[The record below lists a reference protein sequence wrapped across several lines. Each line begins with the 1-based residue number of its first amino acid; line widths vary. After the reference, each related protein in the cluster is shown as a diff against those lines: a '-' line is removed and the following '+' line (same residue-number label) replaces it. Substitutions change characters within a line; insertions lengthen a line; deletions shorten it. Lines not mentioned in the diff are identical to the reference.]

1 MSRLQLYST
10 ATAAALVLVM
20 LPGTALAELS
30 SSELEDAAPVM
41 TMPLTDSEGTP
52 IETATALV
60 DDPSAA
66 HSPDED
72 AATQSDSALAQTTEA
87 PESGTSEGGPIAILT
102 EPLSVDNDFLV
113 AGVTWGPDQQL
124 AADSEISIRVR
135 EDGQWSDWYP
145 MGSDG
150 SGRDDGVGRPA
161 TEPFITGG
169 ADAVQVQVTGEAVD
183 LPADLAVTMVPGNPQ
198 GEVTL
203 DPDDVTPAPADPT
216 PQAQVDEDS
225 DTDETVPQ
233 ETSSDGGATVDQSTE
248 SGTIPSDQSSTD
260 GPSSGSGGSIG
271 SGGTGVRDTRALL
284 TSVAAASTAKD
295 LPVNVITRA
304 QWGAN
309 ESYMTWDPEEA
320 TAPFVIVHH
329 TVGTNNYS
337 ASQSAGIVNSIYYYH
352 AVTLDWGDIG
362 YNFLVDK
369 YGQVFEGRAGS
380 ASATPG
386 KMVAGAHAQGANT
399 GTMGIAMMGTYT
411 TESPTSAE
419 LTAVGKMAGW
429 QLSRA
434 GVDPRGSAR
443 FTITYDNGKYQKG
456 ETLTLNRILGHRD
469 VYATECP
476 GNIGYT
482 TLGTIRSIAS
492 TVSVVNN
499 PQGVVDEVS
508 ADSATGTLTVR
519 GWAFDKDTT
528 SPIGVHIYV
537 DGTFLKAITADRSR
551 PDVKG
556 AYGLTYDTVGFNTT
570 FTATPGTHN
579 VCLYAINVGGGSNQ
593 TLSCANATL
602 TTVMPSAPPIGN
614 VELVEADSAAQ
625 TIQAIGWAF
634 DKDTTSPIGVHIYV
648 DGTFLKAITAD
659 RSRPDVK
666 GAYGLTYD
674 TVGFNTTFTATPG
687 THNVCLYAIN
697 VGGGSNQTLACNTTT
712 ITSTNPK
719 GIVDSVTADP
729 ATQTIT
735 ARGWA
740 VDWDTTSPIGVH
752 IYVDGTFLK
761 AITADRSR
769 PDVKGAYGLTYD
781 TVGFNTTFTAT
792 PGTHNVCLYAIN
804 VGGGSNQT
812 LACNTTTITSTSV
825 FTAGDIISDAVMF
838 NSSAMTA
845 ASVQSFLSSMN
856 GSCRPA
862 SDGTKC
868 LKDYTVT
875 TSTMTF
881 PYCTAYTG
889 DTAETAAAI
898 ISKSATACRI
908 NPQTLIVMLQ
918 KEQGLVTATGQGL
931 LTPTGQPKY
940 DRALGLGCP
949 DNSTGCDAS
958 KAGFQIQVYGAASR
972 LVQYGEEPAKFR
984 FRAGQTTAIAYHPN
998 ASCGSSAVTLANR
1011 ATAALYN
1018 YTPYQPNEAALAH
1031 MYGTGDDCS
1040 SYGNRNFWRIFT
1052 DWFGSTH

>member
-1 MSRLQLYST
+1 MSRLQLCST
-10 ATAAALVLVM
+10 VTAAALILAM
-20 LPGTALAELS
+20 IPGAALAEPS
-30 SSELEDAAPVM
+30 SSEMEDAAPVM

-52 IETATALV
+52 TETATALV

-66 HSPDED
+66 HSPDAD
-72 AATQSDSALAQTTEA
+72 AAAQSDSALAQTTDA

-135 EDGQWSDWYP
+135 EDGRWSDWYP

-150 SGRDDGVGRPA
+150 SGRDDGVGRSA

-225 DTDETVPQ
+225 DADETVPQ
-233 ETSSDGGATVDQSTE
+233 ETSSDGGATVDQSTK

-434 GVDPRGSAR
+434 GVDPRGSAQ

-456 ETLTLNRILGHRD
+456 KTLTLNRILGHRD
-469 VYATECP
+469 VYATACP
-476 GNIGYT
+476 GDAGYSA
-482 TLGTIRSIAS
+482 LETIRSIAS
-492 TVSVVNN
+492 TVSVVND
-499 PQGVVDEVS
+499 PQGVVDAVTP
-508 ADSATGTLTVR
+508 DSAAGTIAIR

-528 SPIGVHIYV
+528 DPIRVHIYL
-537 DGTFLKAITADRSR
+537 DGTATKAITADGSR
-551 PDVKG
+551 PDVQR
-556 AYGLTYDTVGFNTT
+556 AYSLSTNTVGYDTTIP
-570 FTATPGTHN
+570 ATPGTHT
-579 VCLYAINVGGGSNQ
+579 VCAYAINIGGGSNQ
-593 TLSCANATL
+593 L
-602 TTVMPSAPPIGN
+602 IGCK
-614 VELVEADSAAQ
+614 S
-625 TIQAIGWAF
+625 T
-634 DKDTTSPIGVHIYV
+634 
-648 DGTFLKAITAD
+648 
-659 RSRPDVK
+659 
-666 GAYGLTYD
+666 
-674 TVGFNTTFTATPG
+674 GF
-687 THNVCLYAIN
+687 V
-697 VGGGSNQTLACNTTT
+697 
-712 ITSTNPK
+712 
-719 GIVDSVTADP
+719 
-729 ATQTIT
+729 
-735 ARGWA
+735 
-740 VDWDTTSPIGVH
+740 
-752 IYVDGTFLK
+752 
-761 AITADRSR
+761 
-769 PDVKGAYGLTYD
+769 
-781 TVGFNTTFTAT
+781 
-792 PGTHNVCLYAIN
+792 
-804 VGGGSNQT
+804 
-812 LACNTTTITSTSV
+812 
-825 FTAGDIISDAVMF
+825 AGDIISDAVMF
-838 NSSAMTA
+838 NSNTMTA
-845 ASVQSFLSSMN
+845 SEIQSFLTSKGSSC
-856 GSCRPA
+856 SA
-862 SDGTKC
+862 SSSGVKC

-875 TSTMTF
+875 TSAMSTDYCS
-881 PYCTAYTG
+881 PYNA
-889 DTAETAAAI
+889 AANETAAAI
-898 ISKSATACRI
+898 IWKSATACGV
-908 NPQTLIVMLQ
+908 NPQALLVMLQ
-918 KEQGLVTATGQGL
+918 KEQGLLTASGSSLTATRYTQ
-931 LTPTGQPKY
+931 
-940 DRALGLGCP
+940 AM
-949 DNSTGCDAS
+949 
-958 KAGFQIQVYGAASR
+958 GFQLSNTSYANFPAQVYYAASR
-972 LVQYGEEPAKFR
+972 LVQYGEQPNSFNYR
-984 FRAGQTTAIAYHPN
+984 SGQTVAIPYFTN
-998 ASCGSSAVTLANR
+998 ASCGSSTVTIANR

-1018 YTPYQPNEAALAH
+1018 YTPYQPNAAALAN
-1031 MYGTGDDCS
+1031 MYGTGDSCS
-1040 SYGNRNFWRIFT
+1040 TYGNRNFWRYFT